1 MKKMKKGFELSTI
14 HGMIRKLKA
23 PLDTYM
29 PYHFILRFYIRVPI
43 KCIRV
48 KFDRIEKSAALAKSG
63 PLHFSSEK
71 RFL

>member
-1 MKKMKKGFELSTI
+1 MKKIKKGFELSTI

-43 KCIRV
+43 KRIRV
-48 KFDRIEKSAALAKSG
+48 KFDRTE
-63 PLHFSSEK
+63 
-71 RFL
+71 